1 MGTTAAFNIHI
12 KDIDHDEAQKLI
24 ERIREKFSFER
35 TGDMNYEY
43 EVMDKHDSGQM
54 SVCNDSIILIYSEE
68 GFSEYEG
75 CIDPGLLVHYS
86 PYYSEGMETLSI
98 KINMLNEIKSILEEE
113 VDKLNINKDI
123 EYYCASCTI

>member
-24 ERIREKFSFER
+24 ERIREEFSFER
-35 TGDMNYEY
+35 MGDMNYKF
-43 EVMDKHDSGQM
+43 EVIDKHDSGQM
-54 SVCNDSIILIYSEE
+54 NLSNDSISLIYSKQ

-75 CIDPGLLVHYS
+75 CMDPGLLVHYS
-86 PYYSEGMETLSI
+86 PYYSEEMETLSI

-113 VDKLNINKDI
+113 MNKLNINKDI
-123 EYYCASCTI
+123 EYYCAACTI